1 MKHKCAV
8 QLYTLREECQAD
20 FPALLRQLQQM
31 GWTGVQ
37 FAGFHGYD
45 PAELAGIMEETGLQT
60 AGLHVTYRR
69 IEEDLEQLI
78 EEARLFHTRDLVCS
92 STPPDLR
99 NPEGYLQVR
108 NVLNAAAV
116 RLAEVNIRLSYHNHA
131 FEFES
136 MANSHSGA
144 ELLLSP
150 ETDNLFL
157 TELDVYWVK
166 KAGYDPA
173 SFISRYTAGRIPIIH
188 LKDMTMDDEETFAE
202 IGEGSLDCTA
212 ILKWGER
219 NGIEWYVVEQDRCRR
234 PPLDCVQ
241 TSITNLHGMIAE
253 IGGAIR
259 G

>member
-1 MKHKCAV
+1 MKQKFAV

-20 FPALLRQLQQM
+20 FPALLRQLKHM
-31 GWTGVQ
+31 GWSGVQ

-60 AGLHVTYRR
+60 AGLHVTYQR

-78 EEARLFHTRDLVCS
+78 EEARLFRTRDLICS

-108 NVLNAAAV
+108 KGLNTSAG
-116 RLAEVNIRLSYHNHA
+116 RLAEVGIRLSYHNHA
-131 FEFES
+131 FEFEA
-136 MANSHSGA
+136 MANGRSGA

-150 ETDNLFL
+150 GTDNLFL
-157 TELDVYWVK
+157 TEPDVYWIK

-173 SFISRYTAGRIPIIH
+173 SFISRYSGRIPIIH
-188 LKDMTMDDEETFAE
+188 LKDMTKDEEETFAE
-202 IGEGSLDCTA
+202 IGEGRLDFIP
-212 ILKWGER
+212 ILKWGES
-219 NGIEWYVVEQDRCRR
+219 NGIEWYVVEQDRCSRS
-234 PPLDCVQ
+234 PLDCIQ
-241 TSITNLHGMIAE
+241 TSITNLYGMVAE
-253 IGGAIR
+253 TGGAIC